1 MRGVTAGAGPALEV
15 LLRDD
20 ELVLARRGPGR
31 HVHAA
36 GRLPGVEP
44 RVVRYEI
51 LSMGRAEVSAWS
63 QHFGL
68 KSELESSLSSRILLA
83 LV

>member
-1 MRGVTAGAGPALEV
+1 MRGVAAGAGPALEV

-20 ELVLARRGPGR
+20 ELVLAAPRRRRGPGR

-51 LSMGRAEVSAWS
+51 LQIGRVDFCA
-63 QHFGL
+63 GL
-68 KSELESSLSSRILLA
+68 DRFISNLEEITI
-83 LV
+83 

>member
-1 MRGVTAGAGPALEV
+1 MRGVAAGAGPALEV

-20 ELVLARRGPGR
+20 ELVLARRRQRPGR

-36 GRLPGVEP
+36 RRLPGVEP

-51 LSMGRAEVSAWS
+51 LQIG
-63 QHFGL
+63 
-68 KSELESSLSSRILLA
+68 ES
-83 LV
+83 